1 MEVRRIYMQE
11 QMQIN
16 KVDIGIMIGDLER
29 TGKYSDD
36 QIQLIREDLLY
47 GLSKESIE
55 RYTQKKYDLKQMQ
68 VFSKC
73 LRNNYPEEVIA
84 AITANGLSWQQMEVA
99 FEFYEK
105 GISIETIS
113 KVASGD
119 VTAANMKR
127 TYQRVLN
134 EMEKSITNDDAHEP
148 YVKQLMEQIKAV
160 VDKLEFQ
167 EHRYDSL
174 NQKLRGME
182 IAKKNSEEEIKL
194 RKELAEKDALLIE
207 QQNKQ
212 NNLHATVV
220 KLQNDCEVLR
230 KEKGEMEKILNEVR
244 INNQQREF
252 GDAKKDVVVTGL
264 EAGRR
269 LEPVEPMPLYYGMPI
284 GYSLCVM
291 NGNTVIIPVVP
302 IEKTVRKTSG
312 TIGIFSRLL
321 LKKKSRQDLIKL
333 ITAKELTPGQ
343 LLQIKSAIEKGLDE
357 DQLQELIQNKVSA
370 EQMEIIIDIATMQ
383 NSRGEL
389 RG

>member
-1 MEVRRIYMQE
+1 MQE
-11 QMQIN
+11 QKQIN

-29 TGKYSDD
+29 TGKYSDE

-73 LRNNYPEEVIA
+73 LRNNYPEEAIA
-84 AITANGLSWQQMEVA
+84 TITANGLSWQQMEVA
-99 FEFYEK
+99 LEFYEK
-105 GISIETIS
+105 GISVETIS
-113 KVASGD
+113 KVAAGD

-134 EMEKSITNDDAHEP
+134 EIDKSTSNGDAHEP
-148 YVKQLMEQIKAV
+148 YAKQLMEQIKAV

-167 EHRYDSL
+167 EQRYDSL
-174 NQKLRGME
+174 NQKLRDME
-182 IAKKNSEEEIKL
+182 IAKRISDEEIKL

-212 NNLHATVV
+212 NNLHATVA
-220 KLQNDCEVLR
+220 KLQNDSEVLR
-230 KEKGEMEKILNEVR
+230 KEKDKMEKLLNEVR
-244 INNQQREF
+244 GKNQQSEY
-252 GDAKKDVVVTGL
+252 GDVKKDVVVAGS
-264 EAGRR
+264 EASRR
-269 LEPVEPMPLYYGMPI
+269 LETVEPIPLYYGMPI
-284 GYSLCVM
+284 GYSLSVM
-291 NGNTVIIPVVP
+291 NGNTVMIPVVP

-312 TIGIFSRLL
+312 SIGIFSRLL
-321 LKKKSRQDLIKL
+321 LKKKSRQNLVKL

-357 DQLQELIQNKVSA
+357 EQLQELIQNKVSA
-370 EQMEIIIDIATMQ
+370 EQMEIIIEIATMQ